1 MDFTFTEEQLLL
13 RDSTRNFLTTE
24 VTPSRLRKRWKSHD
38 GADNDL
44 WGKMLEMGII
54 SATIPEELGGSG
66 LNSVD
71 FVLLAEECGYVALLE
86 PVVYTA
92 LVVVPLLCELEG
104 DFPRELLSGLV
115 KGDYRISVACPFT
128 GLVED
133 ADTSA
138 FVLKFNS
145 NKELV
150 ACSVAGAELSPIRS
164 IDPGRRV
171 FSLRECEPG
180 KVLVENNRF
189 EFLHEFLIN
198 LMAFANAAQSLGL
211 GQRMLDLAVSY
222 TKDRYQFNKPIGS
235 FQAVKHLLANVA
247 IKLEF
252 AKPSVY
258 RAAHSLLKCVPKRSL
273 HISHAKIAA
282 CEAASLAAKNS
293 LQAHGAMGYTWE
305 YDLHIFIKR
314 SLVLSSTGGDFGFH
328 KARLLDSLLA
338 DDFQLGPTATFS

>member
-1 MDFTFTEEQLLL
+1 MDFTFTEEQLLF
-13 RDSTRNFLTTE
+13 RDSTRNLLTAE
-24 VTPSRLRKRWKSHD
+24 VTPSRLRKQWKSH
-38 GADNDL
+38 GIADTDL
-44 WGKMLEMGII
+44 WEKMLDLGII
-54 SATIPEELGGSG
+54 SSTIPEELGGSG

-71 FVLLAEECGYVALLE
+71 FVLLAEECGYVALAE

-115 KGDYRISVACPFT
+115 KGDYRISIACPFT

-145 NKELV
+145 NKDLV
-150 ACSVAGAELSPIRS
+150 ACSVTGAELSPIRS

-171 FSLRECEPG
+171 FCFKEGEPG
-180 KVLVENNRF
+180 KVLMENERF
-189 EFLHEFLIN
+189 EYLHELLIN

-211 GQRMLDLAVSY
+211 SQRMLDLAVSY

-258 RAAHSLLKCVPKRSL
+258 RAAHSLLHYAPKRSL
-273 HISHAKIAA
+273 HVSHAKIAA

-314 SLVLSSTGGDFGFH
+314 SLVLSSTGGDIGFH
-328 KARLLDSLLA
+328 KARLLDSLFS
-338 DDFQLGPTATFS
+338 DDYQLGPAATFS

>member
-1 MDFTFTEEQLLL
+1 MDFTFTQEQVLL
-13 RDSTRNFLTTE
+13 RDSTRNLLTAE
-24 VTPSRLRKRWKSHD
+24 VTPSRLRKQWKSH
-38 GADNDL
+38 GIADADL
-44 WGKMLEMGII
+44 WRKMLDLGIV

-71 FVLLAEECGYVALLE
+71 FVLLAEECGYVALAE
-86 PVVYTA
+86 PVVHTA
-92 LVVVPLLCELEG
+92 LVVVPLLCELES
-104 DFPRELLSGLV
+104 DFARELLSGLV
-115 KGDYRISVACPFT
+115 KGDHRIAVACPFT

-145 NKELV
+145 DKDLV
-150 ACSVAGAELSPIRS
+150 ACSVTGAELSSIRS

-171 FSLRECEPG
+171 FGFKECEPG
-180 KVLVENNRF
+180 KVLIDNKRF
-189 EFLHEFLIN
+189 EFFYELLIN

-211 GQRMLDLAVSY
+211 AQRMLDLAVSY
-222 TKDRYQFNKPIGS
+222 TKNRYQFNKPIGS

-258 RAAHSLLKCVPKRSL
+258 RAANSLLKCAPKKSL
-273 HISHAKIAA
+273 HVSHAKIAA

-314 SLVLSSTGGDFGFH
+314 SLVLSGTGGDLGFH
-328 KARLLDSLLA
+328 KARLLDSLFS